1 MTIDERLENIARSLD
16 TLTKIHLD
24 DDREYRERFQKL
36 TESQE
41 RLAVAEER
49 LAVAQEQN
57 TREIRALQILVQQDG
72 EHIRALARIAELHPQ
87 RLNGL
92 EEQ

>member
-41 RLAVAEER
+41 RLAA
-49 LAVAQEQN
+49 AQEQN
-57 TREIRALQILVQQDG
+57 AREIQALQILSQQDG
-72 EHIRALARIAELHPQ
+72 EHIRALARIAELHHQ

-92 EEQ
+92 EER